1 MDVVTLVI
9 EVRTGHVLG
18 QLLDQSWVDDGTAGG
33 VVRVL
38 TASGVKAYASMYVRL
53 EVGS

>member
-18 QLLDQSWVDDGTAGG
+18 QLLDQSWDDGTAGG